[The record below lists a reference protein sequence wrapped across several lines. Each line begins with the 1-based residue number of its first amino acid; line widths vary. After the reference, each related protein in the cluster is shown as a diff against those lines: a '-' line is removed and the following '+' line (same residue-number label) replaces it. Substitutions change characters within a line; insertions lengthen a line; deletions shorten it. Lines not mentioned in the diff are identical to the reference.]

1 MLAFMPSNTKK
12 IIHETE
18 KGLARR
24 ESNDSPQTKSPK
36 TQGNKRNQLVMKGHE
51 ASESTLLA
59 KESQRGLLSVQNHSW
74 LVVDGG
80 VLLLLTGRA
89 CSLVLD
95 QEGPI
100 VPVFF
105 FFLQVISSSIF
116 FPNSSSVYV
125 CLPKD

>member
-1 MLAFMPSNTKK
+1 MLAFMSSNTKK
-12 IIHETE
+12 IKHETE

-24 ESNDSPQTKSPK
+24 ESNNYSSQTKSPK
-36 TQGNKRNQLVMKGHE
+36 THGNKRNQLVMEGHE

-59 KESQRGLLSVQNHSW
+59 KESQRGLLSFQNCSW
-74 LVVDGG
+74 LGVGGG
-80 VLLLLTGRA
+80 VLLLLTGCA

-95 QEGPI
+95 REGSI
-100 VPVFF
+100 VPVF

-116 FPNSSSVYV
+116 SNSSSVYV